1 MGLYF
6 ALGLVGIAV
15 DFYVAVKFKKIA
27 EDKGYDSMEYFFVCF
42 FLTFIGYIMVAAL
55 PDRKKVEMPV
65 YNRDTEAEYV
75 RNAKPARAAAAVAD
89 AAPVQSKTEEPQKEV
104 SQPVAGVQ
112 QAAPVQQGASP
123 AVEALQEVGVNAE
136 NPPQTETNVLPDT
149 QAEADPKPQ
158 PAMNTPV
165 VPVSPQIS
173 IAPDFELPVPEFV
186 KRQEE
191 AKAAEAAKTP
201 EEIAAEEAARKA
213 AEEEAA
219 RIAAEEAA
227 RKAAE
232 EEAARIAEEERHRG
246 VGRAP
251 FKPEVHPEVSIDS
264 PQAQL
269 DKFGELPD
277 L

>member
-6 ALGLVGIAV
+6 ALGLVGVAV

-27 EDKGYDSMEYFFVCF
+27 EDKGYDSMEYLIVCF

-55 PDRKKVEMPV
+55 PDRKKYELPV
-65 YNRDTEAEYV
+65 YDREGSEGKTYTSRYV
-75 RNAKPARAAAAVAD
+75 GAGAVAQPATPAKPVAEEKTTVEVKQPVNTQVAAEVPNTAVA
-89 AAPVQSKTEEPQKEV
+89 
-104 SQPVAGVQ
+104 QPET
-112 QAAPVQQGASP
+112 
-123 AVEALQEVGVNAE
+123 AV
-136 NPPQTETNVLPDT
+136 QTETENT
-149 QAEADPKPQ
+149 QENADKQ
-158 PAMNTPV
+158 EQEIKGTEQKAPATPI
-165 VPVSPQIS
+165 SPQIS
-173 IAPDFELPVPEFV
+173 FAPDFELPVPEFV

-201 EEIAAEEAARKA
+201 EQRAAEEAAAKAAAEEAAAKAAAEAAAKA

-219 RIAAEEAA
+219 RL
-227 RKAAE
+227 
-232 EEAARIAEEERHRG
+232 AEEERHRG

>member
-27 EDKGYDSMEYFFVCF
+27 EDKGFDSMEYFFVCF

-55 PDRKKVEMPV
+55 PDRQKFEMPV
-65 YNRDTEAEYV
+65 YNSDTEAEYV
-75 RNAKPARAAAAVAD
+75 RNAKPARAAVTAAG
-89 AAPVQSKTEEPQKEV
+89 AAPVLH
-104 SQPVAGVQ
+104 GV
-112 QAAPVQQGASP
+112 GP
-123 AVEALQEVGVNAE
+123 AVETLQEVGVNAE
-136 NPPQTETNVLPDT
+136 NPAQTETNVLPET

-158 PAMNTPV
+158 PAVNTPV